1 MPLLALVV
9 AVFAALTLGPPAAA
23 ADARTVALAP
33 VADVSFPFSCSWG
46 YDWEERCWRD
56 DSPRMPVG
64 GDTDKVW
71 RAALRFSFGS
81 IPAGSSILSARLDV
95 FYDRVCIASYAGS
108 IPCDGRPFTLDV
120 HAILSPDWFDEREPE
135 FDPHVLARYALPFGA
150 GARWMSWD
158 LTQTA
163 EDWAYGIEENHGL
176 LLKVADGEEW
186 SETGPK
192 PPSSGFANAAL
203 RPRLVVTY
211 FPPG

>member
-1 MPLLALVV
+1 MPLVFLLV
-9 AVFAALTLGPPAAA
+9 AALAALALGPPAAA
-23 ADARTVALAP
+23 SGATTVALAP
-33 VADVSFPFSCSWG
+33 VADVSFPFACSWG

-56 DSPRMPVG
+56 DSPRLPIG

-71 RAALRFSFGS
+71 RVALRFSFAS
-81 IPAGSSILSARLDV
+81 IPEGSSIATARLEV
-95 FYDRVCIASYAGS
+95 FYDRVCIASYDRS
-108 IPCDGRPFTLDV
+108 VPCDGRPFTIDV
-120 HAILSPDWFDEREPE
+120 HAILSRDWFDEREPE
-135 FDPHVLARYALPFGA
+135 FDPHVLARHALPFGA

-163 EDWAYGIEENHGL
+163 EDWAYGIAANHGL

>member
-1 MPLLALVV
+1 MPLVVLLVALCLSLALASP
-9 AVFAALTLGPPAAA
+9 AVA

-33 VADVSFPFSCSWG
+33 AADVSFPFSCSWG

-56 DSPRMPVG
+56 DSSRIPIG

-71 RAALRFSFGS
+71 RGALRFSFDS
-81 IPAGSSILSARLDV
+81 IPAGSSIVSARLDV
-95 FYDRVCIASYAGS
+95 FYDRVCIASYDGS
-108 IPCDGRPFTLDV
+108 IPCDGRPFTLEA

-135 FDPHVLARYALPFGA
+135 FDPFVLARYALPFGS
-150 GARWMSWD
+150 GSRWMSWD

-163 EDWAYGIEENHGL
+163 EDWAYGIAENHGL

-211 FPPG
+211 FPPR